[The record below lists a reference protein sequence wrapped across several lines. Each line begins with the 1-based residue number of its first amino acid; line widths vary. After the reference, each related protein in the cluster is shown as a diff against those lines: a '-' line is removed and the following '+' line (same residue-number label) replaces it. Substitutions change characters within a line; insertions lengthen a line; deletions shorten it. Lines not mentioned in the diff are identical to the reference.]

1 MTERARP
8 LSRLFDR
15 HRDPGSRTVTARQS
29 NAPIESLQNLDRLQL
44 DLIFHTDNH
53 QGNVV
58 P

>member
-1 MTERARP
+1 MTERA
-8 LSRLFDR
+8 SRSRGLFDR

-29 NAPIESLQNLDRLQL
+29 NAPIESLQNLDRLRL
-44 DLIFHTDNH
+44 DLIFHTDNY